1 MLDKKNIPE
10 KTKKKIFQEANSV
23 CPFCNENDVTA
34 LEIHHIYERAQGG
47 DNEPENLLLVCA
59 NCHSKITYGEISKS
73 EVIRK
78 KYMLM
83 GKLFEMNPVNKS
95 GNSVNVS
102 DSVNTGII
110 ANTVNIK
117 TNQKS
122 KPKMSYPVD
131 SIGYV
136 LIKRNYVKYLIDRYK
151 EYKKADKKVGNF
163 KYAIIYNAIKR
174 EFKANWDYVPETR
187 FEELVFYLQNRI
199 DKTILGRTQK
209 SRNHKNYESFE
220 EYVERNG

>member
-1 MLDKKNIPE
+1 MSDKKSIPE
-10 KTKKKIFQEANSV
+10 KTKKKIYQEANSF
-23 CPFCNENDVTA
+23 CPFCTENDISV

-47 DNEPENLLLVCA
+47 DNTPENLILVCS

-73 EVIRK
+73 EVMKK

-83 GKLFEMNPVNKS
+83 GKLFEMKPENKS

-117 TNQKS
+117 NDHKS
-122 KPKMSYPVD
+122 KPKMSYPVG
-131 SIGYV
+131 SIGTV

-151 EYKKADKKVGNF
+151 EYKKADKNVGNY
-163 KYAIIYNAIKR
+163 KYHLIYSAVLR

-187 FEELVFYLQNRI
+187 FEELVFYLQDRI
-199 DKTILGRTQK
+199 DKTILGKTQK
-209 SRNHKNYESFE
+209 SRNHKNYQLFE
-220 EYVERNG
+220 EYVGRNG